1 MTVIIRQAGSRR
13 IFNNKEVDMKTA
25 TILAILIT
33 LVAVG
38 PGAGTAL
45 GDEYANAISV
55 FQSSPQ
61 VQPFFENAYGYAVFP
76 TVAKA
81 AFVVGGAFGEGR
93 VYRAGK
99 ATGTANLVHASIG
112 WQLGGKAYSEIVFFQ
127 DKRAYDTFT
136 SGEFA
141 FDAQAEAVA
150 VTAGAQAKAST
161 AGSSASATAGPKTGA
176 QAQTKWKN
184 GMATFVHHKGG
195 LLGALAL
202 GGQKFSFEPLP

>member
-1 MTVIIRQAGSRR
+1 
-13 IFNNKEVDMKTA
+13 MKTMTAIFGLFCFLLTPIVANTAAADDAAA
-25 TILAILIT
+25 T
-33 LVAVG
+33 V
-38 PGAGTAL
+38 
-45 GDEYANAISV
+45 NV
-55 FQSSPQ
+55 FRSSPQ
-61 VQPFFENAYGYAVFP
+61 VQPFFEDAYGYAVFP

-81 AFVVGGAFGEGR
+81 AFVVGGAYGEGK
-93 VYRAGK
+93 VYRGGK
-99 ATGTANLVHASIG
+99 LTGTAKLVHGSIG

-176 QAQTKWKN
+176 QAKTKYKN

-195 LLGALAL
+195 LMGALAL
-202 GGQKFSFEPLP
+202 GGQKFSYQPLQ

>member
-1 MTVIIRQAGSRR
+1 
-13 IFNNKEVDMKTA
+13 MKTMTAIFALFCFLLTPIVANTAAADDAAA
-25 TILAILIT
+25 T
-33 LVAVG
+33 V
-38 PGAGTAL
+38 
-45 GDEYANAISV
+45 NV
-55 FQSSPQ
+55 FRSSPQ
-61 VQPFFENAYGYAVFP
+61 VQPFFADAYGYAVFP

-81 AFVVGGAFGEGR
+81 AFVVGGAYGEGK
-93 VYRAGK
+93 VYRGGK
-99 ATGTANLVHASIG
+99 LTGTAKLVHGSIG

-161 AGSSASATAGPKTGA
+161 AGASASATAGPKTGA
-176 QAQTKWKN
+176 QAQTKYKN

-195 LLGALAL
+195 LMGALAL
-202 GGQKFSFEPLP
+202 GGQKFSFQPLQ